1 MLDCA
6 KFEFLT
12 ISFDNMTL
20 RRKTNWMRN
29 ETKSSKLYAQ
39 LGKSN
44 YANSHW
50 TKFARE
56 ISTTKKQQS
65 HTFVKVAG
73 DRFRSTVCIYE
84 KSTHEV
90 RWLIP
95 KMHEIFTNRLRNVS
109 ASVIARAKR
118 CLVKYTI
125 FQRIVL
131 SAWSGDNS
139 PWMKITIS
147 NTVALLRFVRSVRI
161 VNLAYGPYAEVI
173 RTVHLIITKKHRVT
187 LRTIRTDLCLRSV
200 SFFSHPPFNNTDRAS
215 HYQKRAQ
222 TLRTDR
228 KPC

>member
-29 ETKSSKLYAQ
+29 KTKSSKLYAQ

-50 TKFARE
+50 TKLARE

-73 DRFRSTVCIYE
+73 DRFRSTVCIYD
-84 KSTHEV
+84 KITHEV
-90 RWLIP
+90 RRLIP
-95 KMHEIFTNRLRNVS
+95 KMREIFTNRLRNVS

-118 CLVKYTI
+118 SLVKYTI

-131 SAWSGDNS
+131 SAWSGDNR
-139 PWMKITIS
+139 PWIKITHIQ
-147 NTVALLRFVRSVRI
+147 
-161 VNLAYGPYAEVI
+161 YC
-173 RTVHLIITKKHRVT
+173 RTVTI
-187 LRTIRTDLCLRSV
+187 RTIRTDRQPCLRSV
-200 SFFSHPPFNNTDRAS
+200 CWSPTNRAS
-215 HYQKRAQ
+215 YYHKKTQSDASNDPYGSLLTVRILLQSPSLQ
-222 TLRTDR
+222 
-228 KPC
+228 